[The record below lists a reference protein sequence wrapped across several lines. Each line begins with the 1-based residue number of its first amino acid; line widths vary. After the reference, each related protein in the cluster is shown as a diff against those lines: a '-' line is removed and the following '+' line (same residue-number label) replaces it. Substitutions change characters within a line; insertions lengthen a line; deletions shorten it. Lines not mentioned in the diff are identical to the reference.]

1 MSREK
6 ALKINHILQDL
17 LRLYHSIETWCNTP
31 QSLEVSKIKKN
42 KKNIEKFWSS
52 IINIYNEM
60 SIDNLKKNHCTC
72 MYRKKMMQLSGW
84 LQEHCIIKLKSMQL
98 KNVHHSQLCN
108 KQIFIF
114 CTTFD
119 FQEFFYITINQF

>member
-1 MSREK
+1 M
-6 ALKINHILQDL
+6 ALIQFIQFLEIRQNTLFSTMFCHVCHF
-17 LRLYHSIETWCNTP
+17 RLSNIS

-84 LQEHCIIKLKSMQL
+84 LPEHCIIRLKSMQL

-108 KQIFIF
+108 KQKY
-114 CTTFD
+114 
-119 FQEFFYITINQF
+119 YILHQL